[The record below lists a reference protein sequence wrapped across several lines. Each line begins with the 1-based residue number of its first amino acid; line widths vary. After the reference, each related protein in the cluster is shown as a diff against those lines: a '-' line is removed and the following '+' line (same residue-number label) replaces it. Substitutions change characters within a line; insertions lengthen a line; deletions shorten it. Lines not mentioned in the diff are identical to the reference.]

1 MIAKFGFAA
10 GYHLPGL
17 DPDTVGERLSTL
29 RADLGSGF
37 TKAAV
42 VADAKDN
49 PEPYGDYFVWDD
61 AKAGAKYREEQAGY
75 LIRAV
80 VVHRD
85 EEDKPP
91 VRAFVSV
98 VERESEKDRYL
109 PLVTAMSDEDYRD
122 QMLSDA
128 LRYFISGRRRYAEY
142 QGLARIFAAID
153 ATVAE
158 REQPVE
164 LPKAA

>member
-1 MIAKFGFAA
+1 MIAKFGVAP
-10 GYHLPGL
+10 GYHLPGV
-17 DPDTVGERLSTL
+17 DPDVVGTRMSGL
-29 RADLGSGF
+29 RAELGSGF
-37 TKAAV
+37 TKKAV
-42 VADAKDN
+42 VADARDN
-49 PEPYGDYFVWDD
+49 PDAYGSFFIWDNEV
-61 AKAGAKYREEQAGY
+61 AGEKYREEQAGY
-75 LIRAV
+75 LIRAI

-85 EEDKPP
+85 DEKPP

-98 VERESEKDRYL
+98 VERESEEDRYL
-109 PLVTAMSDEDYRD
+109 PIVTALSDDDYRD

-128 LRYFISGRRRYAEY
+128 LKYFISGRRRYAEY